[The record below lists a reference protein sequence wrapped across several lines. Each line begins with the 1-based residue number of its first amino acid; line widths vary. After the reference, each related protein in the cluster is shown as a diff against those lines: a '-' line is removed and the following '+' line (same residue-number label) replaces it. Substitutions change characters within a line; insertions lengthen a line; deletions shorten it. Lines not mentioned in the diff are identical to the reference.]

1 MPRKSKSKTCAP
13 RDKLL
18 RLEQELN
25 QMFLERADLIRII
38 LLSLLT
44 RQHTLIF
51 GKPGAAKSSL
61 VRAIAS
67 AISGGCFQVQL
78 GKDTTTDQL
87 FGPIKVSELPHD
99 RLCRAFENFM
109 PGKPLAF
116 LDEIDKANSVILN
129 ALYTAMEERL
139 FLNDGEMCDMPL
151 ISLFGAAN
159 NIVQLQTEALAPLLD
174 RFLFRIEVDWMQSD
188 SNFLEFVRRRATGES
203 PFITTVLSI
212 TELQQM
218 QAAVRTIEFSVE
230 AQEAIARLRKELAA
244 EDVHASDRRWGN
256 CIDLLQAAAFLNGNS
271 EVTGADF
278 AILKH
283 VLWTDTQQISV
294 IDRKLRALQKL
305 KPSKGKGRSQLSKS
319 LDPVLDNAIA
329 AMRDFDADTAVGK
342 VAIALADLQGLKQGL
357 GQMPQTQ
364 EIKDALTVIDQK
376 ITQLET
382 HRQQITDRNF
392 QAVI

>member
-1 MPRKSKSKTCAP
+1 MPKTKIKTCDP
-13 RDKLL
+13 RTKLL

-25 QMFLERADLIRII
+25 QIFLERNDLIRII

-44 RQHTLIF
+44 RQHCLIF

-87 FGPIKVSELPHD
+87 FGPIRVSQLPYD

-159 NIVQLQTEALAPLLD
+159 SIAQLQTEALAPLLD
-174 RFLFRIEVDWMQSD
+174 RFLFRLEVDWMQSD
-188 SNFLEFVRRRATGES
+188 ASFLEFVRRRATGDS
-203 PFITTVLSI
+203 PFITTVLTI

-218 QAAVRTIEFSVE
+218 QEAARTIEFPVE
-230 AQEAIARLRKELAA
+230 SQEAIARLRKELAT
-244 EDVHASDRRWGN
+244 EDIYASDRRWGN
-256 CIDLLQAAAFLNGNS
+256 CVDLLQAAAYLNGNN

-283 VLWTDTQQISV
+283 VLWTDTKQISV
-294 IDRKLRALQKL
+294 LERTLKPFLKL
-305 KPSKGKGRSQLSKS
+305 KPPKGRSQFRQA
-319 LDPVLDNAIA
+319 LDPVIA
-329 AMRDFDADTAVGK
+329 KATEAMQNFDADTAIGQ
-342 VAIALADLQGLKQGL
+342 VAIALTDLQGLKAGL
-357 GQMPQTQ
+357 SQMPQTN
-364 EIKDALTVIDQK
+364 EIGQALTLIDQK

-382 HRQQITDRNF
+382 HRQQIADPNRF
-392 QAVI
+392 QNVF

>member
-1 MPRKSKSKTCAP
+1 MPKTKSPCGP

-25 QMFLERADLIRII
+25 QIFLERGDLIRII

-87 FGPIKVSELPHD
+87 FGPIKVSELPKD

-139 FLNDGEMCDMPL
+139 FLNDGEMCEMPL

-159 NIVQLQTEALAPLLD
+159 SISQLQTEALAPLLD

-188 SNFLEFVRRRATGES
+188 ASFLEFVRRRATGDS

-218 QAAVRTIEFSVE
+218 QAAARTIEFPVE
-230 AQEAIARLRKELAA
+230 SQEAIARLRKELAT
-244 EDVHASDRRWGN
+244 EDIQASDRRWGN
-256 CIDLLQAAAFLNGNS
+256 CVDLLQAAAYLNGNS

-283 VLWTDTQQISV
+283 VLWTDTKQISV
-294 IDRKLRALQKL
+294 IDRTLKPLLKL
-305 KPSKGKGRSQLSKS
+305 KSSKAKSQFKQA
-319 LDPVLDNAIA
+319 LDPVIA
-329 AMRDFDADTAVGK
+329 KATQAMQNFDADTAIGQ
-342 VAIALADLQGLKQGL
+342 VAIALTDLQGLKDGL
-357 GQMPQTQ
+357 AQVPQTN
-364 EIKDALTVIDQK
+364 EIRQALTLIDQK

-382 HRQQITDRNF
+382 HRQQITDPNSF
-392 QAVI
+392 QNVF

>member
-1 MPRKSKSKTCAP
+1 MPKTKIKACDP
-13 RDKLL
+13 RTKLL

-25 QMFLERADLIRII
+25 QIFLERNDLIRII

-44 RQHTLIF
+44 RQHCLIF

-87 FGPIKVSELPHD
+87 FGPIKVSELPND

-139 FLNDGEMCDMPL
+139 FLNDGEMCEMPL

-159 NIVQLQTEALAPLLD
+159 SIAQLQTEALAPLLD
-174 RFLFRIEVDWMQSD
+174 RFLFRLEVDWMQSD
-188 SNFLEFVRRRATGES
+188 ASFLEFVRRRATGES

-218 QAAVRTIEFSVE
+218 QAAVRTIEFPIES
-230 AQEAIARLRKELAA
+230 QEAITKLRKDLAN
-244 EDVHASDRRWGN
+244 EDIYASDRRWGN
-256 CIDLLQAAAFLNGNS
+256 CVDLLQAAAYLNGNN

-283 VLWTDTQQISV
+283 VLWTDTKQISV
-294 IDRKLRALQKL
+294 IDRTLRPLLRL
-305 KPSKGKGRSQLSKS
+305 KSSKS
-319 LDPVLDNAIA
+319 KSQFWQTLDPVLAKATQA
-329 AMRDFDADTAVGK
+329 AQNFDTDTAIGQ
-342 VAIALADLQGLKQGL
+342 VAIALTDLQGLKAGL
-357 GQMPQTQ
+357 AQLPQTN
-364 EIKDALTVIDQK
+364 EICRALTLIDQK

-382 HRQQITDRNF
+382 HRQMITK
-392 QAVI
+392 

>member
-1 MPRKSKSKTCAP
+1 MPKVKTSCGP

-25 QMFLERADLIRII
+25 QIFLERADLIRII

-44 RQHTLIF
+44 CQHCLIF

-87 FGPIKVSELPHD
+87 FGPIRVSELPND

-159 NIVQLQTEALAPLLD
+159 SISQLQTEALAPLLD

-188 SNFLEFVRRRATGES
+188 SNFLEFVRRRATGDS

-218 QAAVRTIEFSVE
+218 QAAASNTDFPPDM
-230 AQEAIARLRKELAA
+230 QEAIARLRKELAV
-244 EDVHASDRRWGN
+244 EDIHASDRRWGS
-256 CIDLLQAAAFLNGNS
+256 CVDLLQATAFLNGNS
-271 EVTGADF
+271 AVTGADF
-278 AILKH
+278 AVLKH
-283 VLWTDTQQISV
+283 VLWTDKKQILVIERTLKPLLKLRPLKAKSQFKQALDPV
-294 IDRKLRALQKL
+294 IDRATQ
-305 KPSKGKGRSQLSKS
+305 
-319 LDPVLDNAIA
+319 
-329 AMRDFDADTAVGK
+329 AMQNFDIDTAIGQA
-342 VAIALADLQGLKQGL
+342 AIALTDLQGLKDGL
-357 GQMPQTQ
+357 AQVPQTQ
-364 EIKDALTVIDQK
+364 EICQALTVIDQK

-382 HRQQITDRNF
+382 HRQMITH
-392 QAVI
+392 

>member
-1 MPRKSKSKTCAP
+1 MPKKQMACDP
-13 RDKLL
+13 RSKLL

-25 QMFLERADLIRII
+25 QLFLERADLIRII

-44 RQHTLIF
+44 RQHALIF

-87 FGPIKVSELPHD
+87 FGPIKVSELPND
-99 RLCRAFENFM
+99 RLCRAYENFL

-139 FLNDGEMCDMPL
+139 FLNDGEMCAMPL

-159 NIVQLQTEALAPLLD
+159 SITQLQSEALAPLLD

-188 SNFLEFVRRRATGES
+188 ANFLEFVRRRATGDS
-203 PFITTVLSI
+203 PLITTVLNI
-212 TELQQM
+212 AELQQM
-218 QAAVRTIEFSVE
+218 QDVVRGVEFPAES
-230 AQEAIARLRKELAA
+230 QEALTKLRKDLAN
-244 EDVHASDRRWGN
+244 EGVYASDRRWGA
-256 CIDLLQAAAFLNGNS
+256 CVDLLLAAAYVNGNS
-271 EVTGADF
+271 EVMGSDF
-278 AILKH
+278 AVLKH
-283 VLWTDTQQISV
+283 VLWTDTKQVSV
-294 IDRKLRALQKL
+294 IEKALKPLQKL
-305 KPSKGKGRSQLSKS
+305 RPASNSQFKQA
-319 LDPVLDNAIA
+319 LDPVIA
-329 AMRDFDADTAVGK
+329 KASKAMQNFDARTAMGE
-342 VAIALADLQGLKQGL
+342 ISLALTDLQGLKQGL
-357 GQMPQTQ
+357 ATLPQTQ
-364 EIKDALTVIDQK
+364 EIRQALTLIDRK

-382 HRQQITDRNF
+382 HRQQITR
-392 QAVI
+392 

>member
-1 MPRKSKSKTCAP
+1 MPKVKTPCGP

-25 QMFLERADLIRII
+25 QIFLERSDLIRII

-44 RQHTLIF
+44 RQHCLIF

-87 FGPIKVSELPHD
+87 FGPIKVSELPND

-139 FLNDGEMCDMPL
+139 FLNDGEMCEMPL

-159 NIVQLQTEALAPLLD
+159 SISQLQTEALAPLLD
-174 RFLFRIEVDWMQSD
+174 RFLFRLEVDWMQSD
-188 SNFLEFVRRRATGES
+188 ASFLEFVRRRATGDS

-218 QAAVRTIEFSVE
+218 QAAARTIEFPAES
-230 AQEAIARLRKELAA
+230 QEAIARLRKELAT
-244 EDVHASDRRWGN
+244 EDIQASDRRWGN
-256 CIDLLQAAAFLNGNS
+256 CVDLLQAAAYLNGNS

-283 VLWTDTQQISV
+283 VLWTDTKQISV
-294 IDRKLRALQKL
+294 IDRTLRPLLKLR
-305 KPSKGKGRSQLSKS
+305 PSNTKGKSQFKQA
-319 LDPVLDNAIA
+319 LDPVIA
-329 AMRDFDADTAVGK
+329 KATEAMRNFDADTAIGQ
-342 VAIALADLQGLKQGL
+342 VAIALTDLQGLKAGL
-357 GQMPQTQ
+357 SQVPQTN
-364 EIKDALTVIDQK
+364 EIRQALTQIDQK

-382 HRQQITDRNF
+382 HRQMITDRNS